1 MLKYKKTLK
10 DTDML
15 ENFLWCEIEHNEEM
29 TEDILRFINSG
40 HIRRGE
46 FQCNIYIIKKLDLYT
61 FVLYQEEEYKEGDVF
76 IGLPLFGIFRKDLQ
90 KAILDR
96 AKKCGMTINKELI
109 LD

>member
-1 MLKYKKTLK
+1 
-10 DTDML
+10 ML

-29 TEDILRFINSG
+29 TEDMLRFINSG
-40 HIRRGE
+40 HIRTGE
-46 FQCNIYIIKKLDLYT
+46 YLCNLHVIRKLDFFT
-61 FVLYQEEEYKEGDVF
+61 FVIYQEYEDREGNRS

-96 AKKCGMTINKELI
+96 AQKCGMSISKDLI